1 MIDNNTWYD
10 VVLEIDNQI
19 PSVRFFV
26 KKSDGGE
33 YELVKADAPY
43 QNYIPSKLVM
53 GFDSGAGSIVF
64 DNFKFYGSNAADND
78 TEALLDY
85 EMALA
90 TGLYD
95 INNIIASPTLT
106 RGTDNY
112 VDVTDYVKS
121 QINDPDVWK
130 NEDGTIDVAF
140 KLSHCTGKAIIIEGA
155 SSALVAE
162 RSFAESNVAVRTLDE
177 NGTEFDNYSTM
188 FMGYPQTIKPDG
200 CYGAC
205 QRHGL
210 YRWHIADPVFLT
222 ALVISLCM
230 PAVLFFFGSPSVT
243 ECIGGYFGFILLWS
257 SFIAAGLFI
266 SSLTESQ
273 TAAAVFT
280 FAALM
285 FINYIDY
292 IASGVSNETLKSII
306 SAFTNFRSRQR
317 RL

>member
-64 DNFKFYGSNAADND
+64 DNFKFYGSSAADND
-78 TEALLDY
+78 TEVLLDY

-130 NEDGTIDVAF
+130 NEDGTIDVVF

-177 NGTEFDNYSTM
+177 NGNETSSPE
-188 FMGYPQTIKPDG
+188 
-200 CYGAC
+200 GAVTAKANVFVN
-205 QRHGL
+205 GL
-210 YRWHIADPVFLT
+210 EGEKTLYLGVYDKNG
-222 ALVISLCM
+222 ALVSVASETADLGTMGESAEISVS
-230 PAVLFFFGSPSVT
+230 ADAGTGNTVKAFFWDDRMVPV
-243 ECIGGYFGFILLWS
+243 
-257 SFIAAGLFI
+257 
-266 SSLTESQ
+266 
-273 TAAAVFT
+273 
-280 FAALM
+280 
-285 FINYIDY
+285 
-292 IASGVSNETLKSII
+292 K
-306 SAFTNFRSRQR
+306 
-317 RL
+317 